1 VKEAMSILQIKDV
14 TKVYEGKVTHRALN
28 QLSFDVEEGEFL
40 AVMGPSGSGKTTLLN
55 IISTIDEPTSGE
67 IILDGLNPHKLNA
80 TELAYFRRRQLGFV
94 FQDFNLLHMLTVEEN
109 IVLPLT
115 LDQQPLEIM
124 EERLAGI
131 VEKLDLTS
139 FLQKRPNEISGGQA
153 QRTAIGRA
161 LIHNPSL
168 ILADEPTGNL
178 DSNSSRDVLEL
189 LTKIN
194 KEKQTTIVMVT
205 HDPIAASYCDRVLFI
220 KDGEFFNEIYKD
232 DRRQMFFQRILNVL
246 SLLGGGQVGDLS
258 TIRLP

>member
-1 VKEAMSILQIKDV
+1 MPILQIKDI

-28 QLSFDVEEGEFL
+28 QLSFDVELGEFL

-55 IISTIDEPTSGE
+55 VISTIDEPTSGE
-67 IILDGLNPHKLNA
+67 IIVDGMNPHQLNA

-94 FQDFNLLHMLTVEEN
+94 FQDFNLLPTLTVEEN

-115 LDQQPLEIM
+115 LDQQPLEVM
-124 EERLAGI
+124 ESRLTSI
-131 VEKLDLTS
+131 VEKLDLTAI
-139 FLQKRPNEISGGQA
+139 LPKRPNEISGGQA

-194 KEKQTTIVMVT
+194 QERKTTIVMVT

>member
-1 VKEAMSILQIKDV
+1 MPILQIKDV

-28 QLSFDVEEGEFL
+28 QLSFEVEEGEFL

-67 IILDGLNPHKLNA
+67 IILDDMNPHMLKA
-80 TELAYFRRRQLGFV
+80 TELAYFRRRQLGFI

-115 LDQQPLEIM
+115 LDQQPLAVI
-124 EERLAGI
+124 EERLASI

-139 FLQKRPNEISGGQA
+139 FLHKRPNEISGGQA

-194 KEKQTTIVMVT
+194 QERRTTIVMVT

>member
-1 VKEAMSILQIKDV
+1 MPILQIKDV

-28 QLSFDVEEGEFL
+28 QLSFEVEEGEFL

-67 IILDGLNPHKLNA
+67 IILDGMNPHKLNA

-115 LDQQPLEIM
+115 LDQQPLEVM

-131 VEKLDLTS
+131 IEKLDLAS
-139 FLQKRPNEISGGQA
+139 FLHKRPNEISGGQA

-220 KDGEFFNEIYKD
+220 KDGEFFNEIYRD

>member
-1 VKEAMSILQIKDV
+1 MPILQIKDV

-28 QLSFDVEEGEFL
+28 QLSFEVEEGEFL

-67 IILDGLNPHKLNA
+67 IILDGINPHTLNA

-115 LDQQPLEIM
+115 LDQQPLEVM

-139 FLQKRPNEISGGQA
+139 FLHKRPNEISGGQA

-220 KDGEFFNEIYKD
+220 KDGEFFNEIYRD